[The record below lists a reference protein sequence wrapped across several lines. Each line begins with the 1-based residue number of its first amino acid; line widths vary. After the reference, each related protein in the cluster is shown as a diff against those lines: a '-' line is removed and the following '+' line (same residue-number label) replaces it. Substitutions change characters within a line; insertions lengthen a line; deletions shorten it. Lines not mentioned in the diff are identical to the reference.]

1 MNIDALISDL
11 KRRGFQLTPRGDK
24 LAVAP
29 ASKLT
34 PELTALLKAH
44 KSEILRSLRMAHVT
58 KQEYTVVHHTDPDPC
73 PRCGQRVWWINPQYI
88 PVCHT
93 CHPSSTAD
101 HVKEWLK
108 PQGL

>member
-11 KRRGFQLTPRGDK
+11 KRRGFQLTPRRDK

-34 PELTALLKAH
+34 PELTSLLKAH
-44 KSEILRSLRMAHVT
+44 KSEILRILRMAHVT
-58 KQEYTVVHHTDPDPC
+58 KQEYTVIHHVDPDPC
-73 PRCGQRVWWINPQYI
+73 PRCGQRVWWINPQCV

-93 CHPSSTAD
+93 CHPSSTAA